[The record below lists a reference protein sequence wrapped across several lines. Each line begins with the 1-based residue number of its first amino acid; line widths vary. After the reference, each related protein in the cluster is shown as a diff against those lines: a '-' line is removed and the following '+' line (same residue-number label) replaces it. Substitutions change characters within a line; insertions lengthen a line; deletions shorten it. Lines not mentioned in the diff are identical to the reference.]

1 MKAVDGVRNLYK
13 HVKPLKHSD
22 ITSTR
27 SRNGGVVLSKTAKVF
42 DFMSLSIFENL
53 NWLLENMKTECS
65 Q

>member
-22 ITSTR
+22 ITSART
-27 SRNGGVVLSKTAKVF
+27 RNGGVVLSKTAKVF
-42 DFMSLSIFENL
+42 DLMSWSIFDNL
-53 NWLLENMKTECS
+53 NLLLENMRTECS